1 MAKIIAISGG
11 SGSGK
16 TFIAKALKEN
26 LPGGAVIL
34 SYDNYYR
41 DQGHLK
47 PEQRALLNY
56 DDPKQL
62 DAELFEKHINM
73 LRSGETISVPQYD
86 FSTHTRRKVSRPLR
100 PAEWIICEGIM
111 VFQIPMENYDYAI
124 YIDADDDVRL
134 SRRILR
140 DTVLRGRTVDS
151 VVDQYMATVKPMHRK
166 YVEPGKKIA
175 NSVYIN
181 NDNNGLDPKQF
192 DDLVKAILGKVL

>member
-26 LPGGAVIL
+26 LPGGAVVL

-47 PEQRALLNY
+47 PEERDKLNY

-62 DAELFEKHINM
+62 DSELFEAHINV
-73 LRSGETISVPQYD
+73 LRKGETINVPQYD
-86 FSTHTRRKVSRPLR
+86 FSTHTRRKVTRPLKS
-100 PAEWIICEGIM
+100 AEWIICEGIM
-111 VFQIPMENYDYAI
+111 VFQIPMENYDYSV
-124 YIDADDDVRL
+124 YVDADDDVRL

-140 DTVLRGRTVDS
+140 DTIMRGRTLDS
-151 VVDQYMATVKPMHRK
+151 VVAQYMATVKPMHKK
-166 YVEPGKKIA
+166 YVEPGKEFA
-175 NSVYIN
+175 DFVYLN
-181 NDNNGLDPKQF
+181 NDNNGLDTMQF
-192 DDLVKAILGKVL
+192 AALVENILQKVS